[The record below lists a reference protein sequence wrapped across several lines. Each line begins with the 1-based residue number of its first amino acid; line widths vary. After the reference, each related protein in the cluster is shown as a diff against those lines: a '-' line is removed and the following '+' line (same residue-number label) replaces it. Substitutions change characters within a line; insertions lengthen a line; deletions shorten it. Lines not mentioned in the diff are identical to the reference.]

1 MTNAH
6 LARRITTI
14 IATLVA
20 VAVVSAWIGLGSG
33 VKPQQLQSN
42 SQAALRRPA
51 GYPQLVSMEPLPVI
65 DGQMCEWDG
74 APSAGASDGR
84 LARWGGGTFRRAG
97 VKWIPAS
104 SNVSLASYQNEQL
117 AAGVSALAL
126 DEKATSVDVDRAP
139 VRIIRDTDP
148 IYSSIA
154 VDNHFDEVI
163 LQDANL
169 FGIRVFNRLDNTPA
183 SAKFTEPKRVIEGD
197 KTKLE
202 FNCGLYV
209 DPKTGDIYSVEQD
222 TGDRMI
228 VFPHAAKGNVAP
240 SRQLVIPHR
249 GYAIAVDE
257 EKQELYLTVQY
268 PPKVVVFRKE
278 AAEDEKPLRILE
290 GPRTRLADVHGI
302 AIDVKN
308 HLMFVNNHGSDS
320 DYRVAGSG
328 QFRRPSI
335 NVYPLDASGDT
346 APLRVIE
353 GPKTQLDW
361 PAAMSLDPDR
371 GELFVANDAG
381 DSVLVFR
388 TSDSGDVAPARVV
401 KGSKTGLKNPTGVFA
416 NTDKKELWVSN
427 MGNPSATVYP
437 LEANGNVAPLRT
449 IRSAPAGKLSLK
461 FGKPGAV
468 AFDSK
473 REEILVP
480 N

>member
-1 MTNAH
+1 MTNTY
-6 LARRITTI
+6 LARQITTI
-14 IATLVA
+14 AATLAA
-20 VAVVSAWIGLGSG
+20 VAVVAAWIVLGAG

-51 GYPQLVSMEPLPVI
+51 GYPQLVSVEPLPI
-65 DGQMCEWDG
+65 SDGQMCEW
-74 APSAGASDGR
+74 A
-84 LARWGGGTFRRAG
+84 
-97 VKWIPAS
+97 PAS
-104 SNVSLASYQNEQL
+104 SSVSLATFQKEQL
-117 AAGVSALAL
+117 AAGASPLAL
-126 DEKATSVDVDRAP
+126 DEKATSVEVDRAP
-139 VRIIRDTDP
+139 VRIIRDTDS

-228 VFPHAAKGNVAP
+228 VFPHVAKGNMAP

-278 AAEDEKPLRILE
+278 ASEDEKPLRILE

-371 GELFVANDAG
+371 GELYVANDVG

-388 TSDSGDVAPARVV
+388 TTDSGDVAPARVV
-401 KGSKTGLKNPTGVFA
+401 KGSKTGLKNPTGVVVD
-416 NTDKKELWVSN
+416 TQKKELWVSN
-427 MGNPSATVYP
+427 MGNPSARVYP
-437 LEANGNVAPLRT
+437 LDANGNVAPLRT